1 MNPIPF
7 AGEFAALATALCW
20 TFTSMAFESAGKRVG
35 SLQVNLIRLV
45 IAFFFLGTLSYFVN
59 GNFMPVGASLDAWFW
74 LLLSGVAGFVI
85 GDLLLFQAFV
95 VIGSRLVMVIMT
107 TAPIFAAFIS
117 QIILGETLSP
127 MAFAGM
133 FVTISGI
140 MFVLSGKKKKDEDS
154 KVRKYGVLLALGG
167 SFGQALGLVLSK
179 YGMKNYS
186 AISSTQIRVIAG
198 IIGFSIL
205 FTILRRWD
213 RIFTSLSNIP
223 AMKRITT
230 GAFFGPFMGVT
241 FSLIAV
247 QYTKTGIAATL
258 MATTPVMILIPTRIL
273 FKQKIGF
280 REIAG
285 AVTAFAGVAL
295 IFLNQVG

>member
-1 MNPIPF
+1 MEHIPF
-7 AGEFAALATALCW
+7 TGEFAALGTALCW
-20 TFTSMAFESAGKRVG
+20 TFTSMAFESAGRRVG

-45 IAFFFLGTLSYFVN
+45 IAFFFLGTLSFLVNGYFVP
-59 GNFMPVGASLDAWFW
+59 MGASVDSWTW

-95 VIGSRLVMVIMT
+95 VIGSRMVMVIMT
-107 TAPIFAAFIS
+107 TAPIFAAFMS
-117 QIILGETLSP
+117 QIILGETLSM

-140 MFVLSGKKKKDEDS
+140 IFVISGKKKEKD
-154 KVRKYGVLLALGG
+154 KVKRYGVLLALGG

-179 YGMKNYS
+179 YGMKDYN

-205 FTILRRWD
+205 FTTLRRWNL
-213 RIFTSLSNIP
+213 IFKSLSNAP
-223 AMKRITT
+223 AMKRIAT
-230 GAFFGPFMGVT
+230 GAFLGPFLGVT
-241 FSLIAV
+241 LSLVAV
-247 QYTKTGIAATL
+247 QHTKTGIAATL
-258 MATTPVMILIPTRIL
+258 MATTPVMILLPTRII

-280 REIAG
+280 KEVIG
-285 AVTAFAGVAL
+285 AVIAFAGVTL
-295 IFLNQVG
+295 IFLNQTG

>member
-1 MNPIPF
+1 MNLISF
-7 AGEFAALATALCW
+7 TGEFAALATAICW
-20 TFTSMAFESAGKRVG
+20 TFTSMAFESAGKKVG

-45 IAFFFLGTLSYFVN
+45 IAFFFLGALSYFVN
-59 GNFMPVGASLDAWFW
+59 GSFFPLGASLDAWSW
-74 LLLSGVAGFVI
+74 LLLSGVAGFLI

-95 VIGSRLVMVIMT
+95 VIGSRMVMVIMT
-107 TAPIFAAFIS
+107 TAPIFATFMS

-133 FVTISGI
+133 FVTILGI
-140 MFVLSGKKKKDEDS
+140 IFVLSGKKKKEDS
-154 KVRKYGVLLALGG
+154 TVRKQGVLLALGG

-198 IIGFSIL
+198 ILGFSIL
-205 FTILRRWD
+205 FTVLKRWNL
-213 RIFTSLSNIP
+213 IFKSLSNTP

-241 FSLIAV
+241 LSLVAI

-258 MATTPVMILIPTRIL
+258 MATTPIMILIPTRIL
-273 FKQKIGF
+273 FKEKIGV
-280 REIAG
+280 REVLG

-295 IFLNQVG
+295 IFLNQTS

>member
-1 MNPIPF
+1 MNF
-7 AGEFAALATALCW
+7 ESFTGEFAALATALCW

-45 IAFFFLGTLSYFVN
+45 MAFFFLGTLSYFVN
-59 GNFMPVGASLDAWFW
+59 GSFMPLGASFDAWFW

-140 MFVLSGKKKKDEDS
+140 MFVLSGKKKEKDN

-179 YGMKNYS
+179 YGMKDYS

-213 RIFTSLSNIP
+213 RIFKSLGDIP

-258 MATTPVMILIPTRIL
+258 MATTPVMILLPTRLL
-273 FKQKIGF
+273 FKEKIGL
-280 REIAG
+280 REVAG
-285 AVTAFAGVAL
+285 AVTAVAGVAL
-295 IFLNQVG
+295 IFLNQMG